1 MREPVWIGKEFTLAI
16 HEEMLVEFGGS
27 AGIRDEGLLESAL
40 GKPKNLFVYGSPTLF
55 DLAASYAFGLVR
67 NHPFIDGNK
76 RIGFMVAYTFL
87 TRNGLLF
94 TASEADAA
102 AAVLSVAAGEMK
114 EGEFS
119 LWLEKNSGG
128 EEETFHPLKMS

>member
-1 MREPVWIGKEFTLAI
+1 MKEPVWIGKAFTLAI
-16 HEEMLVEFGGS
+16 HDEMLAEFGGS
-27 AGIRDEGLLESAL
+27 AGVRDEGLLESAL
-40 GKPKNLFVYGSPTLF
+40 GKPGNLFLYGKPTLF
-55 DLAASYAFGLVR
+55 DLAASYAFGVVR

-87 TRNGLLF
+87 ARNGYTF

-114 EGEFS
+114 EEEFS
-119 LWLEKNSGG
+119 HWLKANCQKAPRSLG
-128 EEETFHPLKMS
+128 